1 MQGNG
6 IAKCGFRI
14 ANFVKD
20 EGIKIRNS
28 HFAIR
33 NQPKDLPMINDKKTS
48 ELIETSLIYLLSAA
62 VAAAAF
68 VLVWLI
74 SSLLGFGR
82 A

>member
-1 MQGNG
+1 
-6 IAKCGFRI
+6 
-14 ANFVKD
+14 
-20 EGIKIRNS
+20 
-28 HFAIR
+28 
-33 NQPKDLPMINDKKTS
+33 MINDKKSS

-74 SSLLGFGR
+74 SALLGPGR